1 MERVHYGDRFGGWP
15 FIKALNPNTD
25 NLIEYNTS
33 TIKYGTLLNN
43 AVYIAAQVVNK
54 SLNKHIFDYED
65 IFKQDF
71 FEEYEKN
78 CISDEEYE
86 NGVLDF
92 DSNDPTKFKDID
104 TAQDETL
111 NILHDIQDYLKKY
124 CIDVIHKNK
133 DIIKDI
139 PVQQIYTLY
148 NNGQCLPDKYKNI
161 KEKIYKAIDYPANF
175 HSIKNSMNNAVK
187 CFKLSLMNAYIKK
200 SSAALIGKY
209 EISSSAKEYKNK
221 YMKLYKDYDVSLYN
235 PVDFLLD
242 NLDLMAEHLVGYC
255 YKEINQI
262 NLVRKA
268 NSAPTPI
275 PISEIE
281 SLQTV
286 KLLSSEFDYT
296 ALLGKYD
303 IKAIDGSIIK
313 YYQAVQQWTDELMD
327 KLDYYEKEKEAV
339 IRDFNIISLQLSKK
353 YEHNPNLTDEEN
365 ELLEQRQRYFQ
376 KKFSLGMNEIK
387 SKILSV
393 KKQANDIEYR
403 IDKINN
409 GDSAI
414 TELAKLEKEDRASF
428 SFIAENTAKIIHNA
442 LLKIEYFETHHQFV
456 MNAISIWANWTENY
470 RVFKTTYKED
480 LKNSCAEDSIEEEI
494 WTKWYADWQKL
505 RYNIELT
512 IQPLIERG
520 LKNEFAVENKEELT
534 VPEQI
539 IAELEVY
546 KNTIDKFFLEE
557 RKGIYQKFA
566 FQTGGDLQDKFET
579 ESSLY
584 KYTYKFQAA
593 LQEIIFNCTKAED
606 RIYILNWASSLLDIQ
621 IDEILT
627 FVADNDLQEIS
638 KTILEEFAKLKQKNY
653 DVYLTDVEAYSK
665 EMAEREK
672 QYNSLIFKMRK
683 DLNKDN
689 KEVKA

>member
-1 MERVHYGDRFGGWP
+1 MGCFGQ
-15 FIKALNPNTD
+15 FVTKMYMKETMDNTLFNKKNISDISLLIKELNPYTDISSLTITNTT
-25 NLIEYNTS
+25 LIN
-33 TIKYGTLLNN
+33 I
-43 AVYIAAQVVNK
+43 AVFIATQVVN
-54 SLNKHIFDYED
+54 SLLPSSNIFDYQHD
-65 IFKQDF
+65 VFNHDF
-71 FEEYEKN
+71 FKESGNEVL
-78 CISDEEYE
+78 ISDIT
-86 NGVLDF
+86 LDL
-92 DSNDPTKFKDID
+92 DDNL
-104 TAQDETL
+104 ETL
-111 NILHDIQDYLKKY
+111 QNHCIDKLQNIQTYLKEYCYNILQSKKNILSNISTTAVY
-124 CIDVIHKNK
+124 NI
-133 DIIKDI
+133 
-139 PVQQIYTLY
+139 Y
-148 NNGQCLPDKYKNI
+148 NNGDSLPMEYKGLYQKISQYFKINSKPDKKLNDTLKILMYPFNINGLNLYCDGIYSKN
-161 KEKIYKAIDYPANF
+161 
-175 HSIKNSMNNAVK
+175 
-187 CFKLSLMNAYIKK
+187 L
-200 SSAALIGKY
+200 
-209 EISSSAKEYKNK
+209 
-221 YMKLYKDYDVSLYN
+221 LYN
-235 PVDFLLD
+235 DAYGDFNILEFMINNIELMIT
-242 NLDLMAEHLVGYC
+242 NLINHCLIS
-255 YKEINQI
+255 INQI
-262 NLVRKA
+262 NLVRGA
-268 NSAPTPI
+268 NQQNQL

-414 TELAKLEKEDRASF
+414 TELAKLEKEERASF

-442 LLKIEYFETHHQFV
+442 LLKIEYLETHHQFV

-480 LKNSCAEDSIEEEI
+480 LKNSCVEDSIEEEI

-520 LKNEFAVENKEELT
+520 LKNEFAVENKEKLT

-546 KNTIDKFFLEE
+546 KNNIDKFFLEE

-566 FQTGGDLQDKFET
+566 FQAGGDLQDKFET

-593 LQEIIFNCTKAED
+593 LQKIIFNCTKAED

-653 DVYLTDVEAYSK
+653 DVYLTDIEAYSK

-683 DLNKDN
+683 DLDKDN
-689 KEVKA
+689 KEVKV

>member
-1 MERVHYGDRFGGWP
+1 MSRVGYIDDRDPIWGANECFM
-15 FIKALNPNTD
+15 KALNSD
-25 NLIEYNTS
+25 KVLEYLKGKN
-33 TIKYGTLLNN
+33 KHGTLLSN
-43 AVYIAAQVVNK
+43 AVYIAAQVVNE
-54 SLNKHIFDYED
+54 SLDKHIFDYED

-86 NGVLDF
+86 NGALDF
-92 DSNDPTKFKDID
+92 DSNDPTKFKDVD

-111 NILHDIQDYLKKY
+111 EILHDIQDYLKKY

-161 KEKIYKAIDYPANF
+161 KEKIYKAIGKKDLYCLQDAINGF
-175 HSIKNSMNNAVK
+175 VK
-187 CFKLSLMNAYIKK
+187 RFKLPLMNAYVAK
-200 SSAALIGKY
+200 STVIIMGDYGVFHDTILAY
-209 EISSSAKEYKNK
+209 RDKNK
-221 YMKLYKDYDVSLYN
+221 KLYKDYDVSLYN

-262 NLVRKA
+262 NGNQQPQL
-268 NSAPTPI
+268 

-296 ALLGKYD
+296 ALLDKYD
-303 IKAIDGSIIK
+303 IKAIDSSIIK
-313 YYQAVQQWTDELMD
+313 YYQAVQRWTDELMD
-327 KLDYYEKEKEAV
+327 KLNYYEKEKEA
-339 IRDFNIISLQLSKK
+339 IIHDFNIISLQLSKK
-353 YEHNPNLTDEEN
+353 YEHSPNLTDEEN

-376 KKFSLGMNEIK
+376 KKLSLGMDKIK

-393 KKQANDIEYR
+393 KKQADDIEYR
-403 IDKINN
+403 IDEINN
-409 GDSAI
+409 GDNSI
-414 TELAKLEKEDRASF
+414 TELAKLEKEERTSF
-428 SFIAENTAKIIHNA
+428 SFLTENIAEVVRKS

-456 MNAISIWANWTENY
+456 MNIISILANWTEDY
-470 RVFKTTYKED
+470 RIFKTTYKKD
-480 LKNSCAEDSIEEEI
+480 LKNSCVEDSIDEEI

-512 IQPLIERG
+512 IQPLIERE
-520 LKNEFAVENKEELT
+520 LKSGFVVEKEDEVT
-534 VPEQI
+534 VTEQI

-546 KNTIDKFFLEE
+546 KNNIDKFFLEE

-566 FQTGGDLQDKFET
+566 FQAGGDLQDKFET

-593 LQEIIFNCTKAED
+593 LQKIIFNCTKAED

-683 DLNKDN
+683 DLDKEN

>member
-1 MERVHYGDRFGGWP
+1 
-15 FIKALNPNTD
+15 
-25 NLIEYNTS
+25 
-33 TIKYGTLLNN
+33 
-43 AVYIAAQVVNK
+43 
-54 SLNKHIFDYED
+54 
-65 IFKQDF
+65 
-71 FEEYEKN
+71 
-78 CISDEEYE
+78 
-86 NGVLDF
+86 
-92 DSNDPTKFKDID
+92 
-104 TAQDETL
+104 
-111 NILHDIQDYLKKY
+111 
-124 CIDVIHKNK
+124 
-133 DIIKDI
+133 
-139 PVQQIYTLY
+139 
-148 NNGQCLPDKYKNI
+148 
-161 KEKIYKAIDYPANF
+161 
-175 HSIKNSMNNAVK
+175 
-187 CFKLSLMNAYIKK
+187 
-200 SSAALIGKY
+200 
-209 EISSSAKEYKNK
+209 
-221 YMKLYKDYDVSLYN
+221 
-235 PVDFLLD
+235 
-242 NLDLMAEHLVGYC
+242 
-255 YKEINQI
+255 
-262 NLVRKA
+262 
-268 NSAPTPI
+268 
-275 PISEIE
+275 
-281 SLQTV
+281 
-286 KLLSSEFDYT
+286 
-296 ALLGKYD
+296 
-303 IKAIDGSIIK
+303 
-313 YYQAVQQWTDELMD
+313 
-327 KLDYYEKEKEAV
+327 
-339 IRDFNIISLQLSKK
+339 
-353 YEHNPNLTDEEN
+353 
-365 ELLEQRQRYFQ
+365 
-376 KKFSLGMNEIK
+376 MNEIK

-414 TELAKLEKEDRASF
+414 TELAKLEKEERASF

-456 MNAISIWANWTENY
+456 MNAISIWANWTEDY

-520 LKNEFAVENKEELT
+520 LKNEFEVENKEELT

-546 KNTIDKFFLEE
+546 KNNIDKFFLEE

-566 FQTGGDLQDKFET
+566 FQAGGDLQDKFET

-683 DLNKDN
+683 DLDKDN
-689 KEVKA
+689 KEVKV